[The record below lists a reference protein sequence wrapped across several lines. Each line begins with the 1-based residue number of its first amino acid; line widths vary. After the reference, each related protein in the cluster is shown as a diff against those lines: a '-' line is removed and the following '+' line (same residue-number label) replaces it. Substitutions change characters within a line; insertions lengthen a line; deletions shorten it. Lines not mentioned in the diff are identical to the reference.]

1 MTLQD
6 EAGSGWRL
14 VQTGGMF
21 RLEAVPDWRL
31 SMLRAEPDRRLVV
44 A

>member
-1 MTLQD
+1 MMLQD
-6 EAGSGWRL
+6 EAGPGWRL
-14 VQTGGMF
+14 VQAGGML

-31 SMLRAEPDRRLVV
+31 SMLRAEPDRRLVM